1 MDVVHLTKAAAIMLL
16 AAIVFAAVI
25 QPAILDS
32 SADNDIVRH
41 WFKSRGECGNASDAN
56 WTTSSCLIYKP
67 LLGILGIPFNSSM
80 EDFTVYAFIIIG
92 LITPLLLL
100 YLTKNWISVLF
111 YFTVTNYF
119 YINMEGIYAQALV
132 FAFALAIITKKHWSI
147 DILLVVLM
155 NFTHGFGLQLGLI
168 FFVIKYLK
176 PITNAMLSC
185 SGTFG
190 ESAPKFFSE
199 TAVNLSTGAG
209 AFNYGS
215 LIYIFTKVF
224 PFPFMAIAVWQ
235 NLQDNRKDLVLYL
248 LVGLFA
254 GFVLQQRAFSLVPLI
269 GIIGLT
275 SFYSKAG
282 SKGKL
287 ALFSVAVILGVYNL
301 WSYIGLK
308 TCLDLIKGLLI

>member
-1 MDVVHLTKAAAIMLL
+1 MHVDHLTKAMSIMLL
-16 AAIVFAAVI
+16 AAIIFVVVI
-25 QPAILDS
+25 QPVISGS

-41 WFKSRGECGNASDAN
+41 WYKSRGDCDNASEAD
-56 WTTSSCLIYKP
+56 WSTDSCLIYSP
-67 LLGILGIPFNSSM
+67 LLGILGVPFNSSM
-80 EDFTVYAFIIIG
+80 EDFTVFAFIIIG

-119 YINMEGIYAQALV
+119 YISMEGIYAQALV
-132 FAFALAIITKKHWSI
+132 FAFALAIIAKKHWSI
-147 DILLVVLM
+147 DILIVVLM
-155 NFTHGFGLQLGLI
+155 NFAHGFGLELGLI

-190 ESAPKFFSE
+190 ETPPKFFSE
-199 TAVNLSTGAG
+199 TAFNLGTGAG
-209 AFNYGS
+209 VFNYGS

-224 PFPFMAIAVWQ
+224 PFPFLVIAVWQ
-235 NLQDNRKDLVLYL
+235 NLQDKRKDLVLYL

-254 GFVLQQRAFSLVPLI
+254 GFVVQQRAFSLVPLI

-275 SFYSKAG
+275 SFYSKA
-282 SKGKL
+282 SRKGK
-287 ALFSVAVILGVYNL
+287 AVLFLFAVVLGVYNL
-301 WSYIGLK
+301 WSYLELK
-308 TCLDLIKGLLI
+308 LCLGLIKGF